1 MSYNAFRR
9 NVGAGLAPPACCGFV
24 LYRHVLRFYTARCN
38 GGGSAP
44 LSFRVE
50 RKRRW
55 RCKERQ
61 PRGVSISPWRSSDR
75 PRRGCDPFLE
85 FPGAQ
90 GWVRVRLG
98 AREVA
103 TFYRAGGVEP
113 RPYGN
118 GGRFCGFALVRSNL
132 RVRTE
137 QSFRHGCAV
146 PPPFTQGRLWCGQ
159 NAQQLKN
166 KNPSPHQ
173 SASPTASPRGE
184 AIYKKCLTFLKMR
197 I

>member
-1 MSYNAFRR
+1 MLRICAHQCKMVCTRRGGRPCPPGGTHPQNGRANANTHHVCRGR
-9 NVGAGLAPPACCGFV
+9 CPP
-24 LYRHVLRFYTARCN
+24 RPARCT
-38 GGGSAP
+38 SV
-44 LSFRVE
+44 FTI
-50 RKRRW
+50 
-55 RCKERQ
+55 RCGKPAIAQRAD
-61 PRGVSISPWRSSDR
+61 RGVR
-75 PRRGCDPFLE
+75 PYGC
-85 FPGAQ
+85 
-90 GWVRVRLG
+90 VRVRRG

-103 TFYRAGGVEP
+103 TVYRAGGVEP